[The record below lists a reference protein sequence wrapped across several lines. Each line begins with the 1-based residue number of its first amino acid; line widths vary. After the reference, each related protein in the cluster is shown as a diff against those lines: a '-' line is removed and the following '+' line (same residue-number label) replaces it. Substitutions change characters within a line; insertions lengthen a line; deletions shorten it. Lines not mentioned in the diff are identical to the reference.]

1 MTPRLREGH
10 GLCNHTLSMTL
21 PQSPPSPASPTG
33 PRSFINLNPAVRGQT
48 APFPATPTTAH
59 SSGPL
64 EPPSGV
70 QYIDFIRTWSDS
82 HVARWLTD
90 IKCGSHATSF
100 RMNDIRGDILLELD
114 QQTLKE
120 MGVSSIGDRVRI
132 VNAVKALRQR
142 AASRLPERP
151 RQDYVAEVR
160 SPPSYGRN
168 TPDKN
173 TRNASDPVQNAR
185 LTSRST
191 RPAPLQLNSNL
202 NRSDLPRIDLD
213 SANRATANHNSRPL
227 PLPNTLTA
235 QSNTHSV
242 AMLGSSHSVL
252 TSRANLPPLPPQPA
266 TKPPLPPGRPLNRP
280 SHPTNISGRKT
291 PTQSESPGYISQ
303 ALPQAHQARD
313 LLTPS
318 SLNNWT
324 VYGLPA
330 DPRPGNAGS
339 SKSIPPRST
348 SPLLPGR
355 PRPFGNS
362 NISHVRNTSA
372 GQSSQGGHITANKLP
387 ARPSTGTGHP
397 YANSQLAPQQTQ
409 TQTLNLSPISESF
422 ITQHSPS
429 GTPSPPSATYTTGRS
444 AFNSPSLSHS
454 SLAVPLETLR
464 RKLVKFV
471 LLPDEGLSSTITIDV
486 ATCAGGVE
494 ILEKVLKKFGK
505 GGPRGADEVADH
517 IQLEEGGLSIDGWG
531 VHLGDGP
538 GISSS
543 FVPLSPP
550 LKVPNRCTLD

>member
-1 MTPRLREGH
+1 
-10 GLCNHTLSMTL
+10 MTL

-48 APFPATPTTAH
+48 APFPAVPTSTH
-59 SSGPL
+59 SSGLL

-70 QYIDFIRTWSDS
+70 QYIDFIRTWSDN
-82 HVARWLTD
+82 HVARWLAD
-90 IKCGSHATSF
+90 IKCGSHAASF
-100 RMNDIRGDILLELD
+100 KMNDIRGDILLELD

-132 VNAVKALRQR
+132 VTAVKALRQR

-151 RQDYVAEVR
+151 RQDYVAEAR
-160 SPPSYGRN
+160 SPPSYGRC

-173 TRNASDPVQNAR
+173 TRNTSDPVQNAR

-191 RPAPLQLNSNL
+191 RPAPLQLNSNI
-202 NRSDLPRIDLD
+202 NRTDLPRIDPD
-213 SANRATANHNSRPL
+213 SANRATVNHNSRPL
-227 PLPNTLTA
+227 PLPNAFTA
-235 QSNTHSV
+235 QSNTHSGGI
-242 AMLGSSHSVL
+242 LGSSHASL
-252 TSRANLPPLPPQPA
+252 PSRANLPPLPPQPVG
-266 TKPPLPPGRPLNRP
+266 KPPLPPGRTPSRP
-280 SHPTNISGRKT
+280 PHAPNISGRRT
-291 PTQSESPGYISQ
+291 PTQSESPNYISQ
-303 ALPQAHQARD
+303 APQAHQARD

-324 VYGLPA
+324 AYGLPA

-339 SKSIPPRST
+339 KGIPPRST

-355 PRPFGNS
+355 SRAFGNS
-362 NISHVRNTSA
+362 NHVRNTSV
-372 GQSSQGGHITANKLP
+372 GQSSPGGHIIANKLP
-387 ARPSTGTGHP
+387 ARPSTGAGHP
-397 YANSQLAPQQTQ
+397 YANSQLAPQTQ

-422 ITQHSPS
+422 MTQHSPS

-444 AFNSPSLSHS
+444 AFNSPSLSHGS
-454 SLAVPLETLR
+454 QAVPLETLR

-471 LLPDEGLSSTITIDV
+471 LPDEGLSSTIDV

-505 GGPRGADEVADH
+505 GGPRGSDEVADY

-538 GISSS
+538 GTSSS
-543 FVPLSPP
+543 FYPAFSATQSVEQVHP
-550 LKVPNRCTLD
+550 

>member
-1 MTPRLREGH
+1 
-10 GLCNHTLSMTL
+10 MTL

-48 APFPATPTTAH
+48 APFPATPTAAH
-59 SSGPL
+59 SSALL

-70 QYIDFIRTWSDS
+70 QYIDFIKTWSDN
-82 HVARWLTD
+82 HVARWLAD
-90 IKCGSHATSF
+90 IKCGAHATSF
-100 RMNDIRGDILLELD
+100 KMNDIRGDILLELD

-142 AASRLPERP
+142 AASRLLERP
-151 RQDYVAEVR
+151 RQDCAAEAR
-160 SPPSYGRN
+160 SPPSYDRN
-168 TPDKN
+168 TSDKN
-173 TRNASDPVQNAR
+173 TRNTSDPVQNTR

-202 NRSDLPRIDLD
+202 NRTDLPRIDPD
-213 SANRATANHNSRPL
+213 SANRATVNHNSRPL
-227 PLPNTLTA
+227 PLPNAIAA

-242 AMLGSSHSVL
+242 GTPGSSYSVL
-252 TSRANLPPLPPQPA
+252 PSRTNLPPLPPPPA
-266 TKPPLPPGRPLNRP
+266 SKPPLPPGRPSSRP
-280 SHPTNISGRKT
+280 ANISGRRT
-291 PTQSESPGYISQ
+291 PTQSESPSYISQ
-303 ALPQAHQARD
+303 GLPQGYQARD

-318 SLNNWT
+318 SLNNWAA
-324 VYGLPA
+324 YGLPT

-339 SKSIPPRST
+339 SKGIPPRST

-362 NISHVRNTSA
+362 NISHVRNTSG

-387 ARPSTGTGHP
+387 ARPSSGPGHP
-397 YANSQLAPQQTQ
+397 YANSQLAPPSQQTQ

-429 GTPSPPSATYTTGRS
+429 GTPSPPSATYTTGRG
-444 AFNSPSLSHS
+444 AFNSPSLSHVN
-454 SLAVPLETLR
+454 LAVPLETLR

-471 LLPDEGLSSTITIDV
+471 LPDEGLSSTIDV

-505 GGPRGADEVADH
+505 GGPRGSDEVADY

-543 FVPLSPP
+543 FIPLSLP
-550 LKVPNRCTLD
+550 LKVPNRCTLDRSGAFVNMSRPT